1 MNSNLINMNQIIY
14 PSLDLQSNSISSPS
28 LSNPTAANSENIE
41 EINNQMILNL
51 LLDCIKNKNPKD
63 FRSTLSSNF
72 NILSTNEIEYIFL
85 YILSIYLSGQIY
97 ASRFLSILIPFGVN
111 PNITLNQINYK
122 IESKD
127 NKEEYNQTESI
138 LMIFCA
144 KSNSSII
151 ANLCESKIKL
161 DVNYLDINK
170 RNALYYLRGGNDDNK
185 IIELLV
191 KNGIN
196 VNNRDIEGNT
206 PLHNAIL
213 NIGKIQLIYSLIEIG
228 NTNFMIKNNQDYNCL
243 ELLTQKFIS
252 RKIKNDNKNHIIDF
266 KEIKELIELIKIKL
280 SIKSSKQPIILN
292 NIKEIDNTNN
302 LDFKKN
308 TDNLI
313 KLPTIITIDEN
324 LKELNKHYNERIN
337 ENNVNSEN
345 IFLQLKKNPSLVI
358 DTQFNDGQNK
368 ISPSKKIDYYN
379 QINVNK
385 KYFINLLKNSDNF
398 LREKSFHLKEE
409 IEIKKKN
416 LEELRIYL
424 NSIKQN
430 INLINENHKNELIK
444 KNSEIL
450 EIKKNIE
457 ATKNKIMNK
466 EKNIV
471 EIKPKLNFF
480 YKYESLIN
488 NKINYEYIYNQLQ
501 IDLMDYMQYVH
512 NKNSKQKNTVSKI
525 KHLLEESVQNCLGE
539 NYEVKIYGSRETGLC
554 LPWSDIDAVISFR
567 ENQSM
572 DPLNTLYKY
581 LQNNFSFVNIKYI
594 ENTQIPLIKII
605 TTNEFYNISLD
616 ISLEL
621 PEHHG
626 AECVSYIK
634 QKIKEYEVL
643 TPLTLALKTIFQ
655 KGKLNDPY
663 IGGLS
668 SYGIIL
674 LIINF
679 LKTKQKEGKDISFKN
694 LGKLFYEL
702 LLFYGKQY
710 DTNNPIDVNEL
721 NEREDYKNYL
731 INNNNGLIIIDPLN
745 KYNNVAKNVR
755 QFKNIRFALNI
766 AIACIYESCEC
777 GCHYQY
783 EGLCIK
789 EEGCNHNLLNNIF
802 NSVKRN

>member
-1 MNSNLINMNQIIY
+1 MNSNTIGLNQINY
-14 PSLDLQSNSISSPS
+14 PPPNSISSPS
-28 LSNPTAANSENIE
+28 FTSPTASNSENLE
-41 EINNQMILNL
+41 ETDSQMIPNL
-51 LLDCIKNKNPKD
+51 LLEYVKQKNPKD

-72 NILSTNEIEYIFL
+72 NHLSKNSIENIFL
-85 YILSIYLSGQIY
+85 YILSIYISGNIY

-111 PNITLNQINYK
+111 PNITLNQINYI
-122 IESKD
+122 IEGKD
-127 NKEEYNQTESI
+127 PKEEYNQTESI
-138 LMIFCA
+138 LMIFCS
-144 KSNSSII
+144 KSNGSII
-151 ANLCESKIKL
+151 SNLCESKIKL

-170 RNALYYLRGGNDDNK
+170 RNALFYLRGGNDDKK

-191 KNGIN
+191 KKGIN
-196 VNNRDIEGNT
+196 VNAIDIDGNT

-213 NIGKIQLIYSLIEIG
+213 NVGKIQLISNLIEIG
-228 NTNFMIKNNQDYNCL
+228 NSNFMIKNNQNYNCL
-243 ELLTQKFIS
+243 ELLTHKFIS
-252 RKIKNDNKNHIIDF
+252 RKNKSDNKNVVSDYI
-266 KEIKELIELIKIKL
+266 EIKEMIEIIKEKL
-280 SIKSSKQPIILN
+280 SIKTLKNSKILN
-292 NIKEIDNTNN
+292 NMTVADNIINI
-302 LDFKKN
+302 DFKNNSNK
-308 TDNLI
+308 LI
-313 KLPTIITIDEN
+313 QLPTFTVNEN
-324 LKELNKHYNERIN
+324 IKELN
-337 ENNVNSEN
+337 ENNNEINNEDN
-345 IFLQLKKNPSLVI
+345 IFLLLKKNPSLLI
-358 DTQFNDGQNK
+358 DTQFNDGQTKTSTCHKIEYYNK
-368 ISPSKKIDYYN
+368 IN
-379 QINVNK
+379 ENK
-385 KYFINLLKNSDNF
+385 KYFINLLKTSNNF
-398 LREKSFHLKEE
+398 LKEKSISIKEE
-409 IEIKKKN
+409 IELKKKK
-416 LEELRIYL
+416 LEEQRIYL

-430 INLINENHKNELIK
+430 INLIDENHKNELIK

-450 EIKKNIE
+450 EVKKKIEMIKNNI
-457 ATKNKIMNK
+457 INK

-471 EIKPKLNFF
+471 DIKPKLNIL

-488 NKINYEYIYNQLQ
+488 PNKINYEYIFNQLQ
-501 IDLMDYMQYVH
+501 IDLLDYMQYVH
-512 NKNSKQKNTVSKI
+512 NKNAILKNTVSKV
-525 KHLLEESVQNCLGE
+525 KQLLEESVQNCLGK

-554 LPWSDIDAVISFR
+554 LPWSDIDAVISFS
-567 ENQSM
+567 ENKYM
-572 DPLNTLYKY
+572 DPLNILYIY
-581 LQNNFSFVNIKYI
+581 LLNNFSFVNIKYI

-634 QKIKEYEVL
+634 EKIKEYEVL

-674 LIINF
+674 IIINF
-679 LKTKQKEGKDISFKN
+679 LKIKQKEGKDISLKN

-702 LLFYGKQY
+702 LVFYGKQY
-710 DTNNPIDVNEL
+710 DINSPIDVNGKDENDIIPL
-721 NEREDYKNYL
+721 T
-731 INNNNGLIIIDPLN
+731 NNTNGLIIVDPLN

-755 QFKNIRFALNI
+755 QFMNIRFALNI
-766 AIACIYESCEC
+766 AIASIYESCEC